1 MTAVVSIT
9 NDSKKKHRKIKVF
22 KKDTVIKIKICKARS
37 PQTKG
42 KDESVNR
49 IVSWLN
55 ACVKIADPL
64 YKNT

>member
-22 KKDTVIKIKICKARS
+22 KKDTVIKIKLCKARS

-42 KDESVNR
+42 KDESANR
-49 IVSWLN
+49 FVS
-55 ACVKIADPL
+55 
-64 YKNT
+64 

>member
-1 MTAVVSIT
+1 MIAVVNIT
-9 NDSKKKHRKIKVF
+9 NGSKKKHRKIKAF
-22 KKDTVIKIKICKARS
+22 EKDIGIKIKLCKARS